1 MRPEDDD
8 TFQMIHNPYIVGN
21 PIEDRRMFFGREDD
35 FEYIRKKVTGAT
47 RGGLIVLCGT
57 RRSGKTSILFQIK
70 GGRLGESY
78 IPILIDMQ
86 SMTVENDHEF
96 LESLA
101 REVTESIGDP
111 EIIFERDFTARAT
124 DNPYAAFQI
133 LTERIGAR
141 LGDRKLV
148 LMFDEYELFETHI
161 DKNRFSTDILNALA
175 GWMEHRAGVFII
187 FTGSD
192 KLEARNP
199 RYWEHFLGKAL
210 HRRISFLSEADTMR
224 LIRDP
229 VRDSVSYD
237 EDVPEEIYSLT
248 AGQPFYTQVL
258 CQSLVDH
265 LNEKEKNR
273 VTQEDVREVTREII
287 ENPLPQMIFSWTSL
301 SALEKVSISIIAELS
316 KEDIREVAPDEIVAF
331 SAEEKIGYQLDG
343 NKVRETVERL
353 FYHDLLEKNA
363 RGDTYTFKMDLWRLW
378 MARMHS
384 IWQVINEIGG
394 SEEELEEGL
403 RPVGKRFSRT
413 RIIAV
418 SSAVIVVVALLFL
431 YQIFFR
437 AGVPGAGGIGGGRAR
452 DSTVVTVRTQPAQAN
467 IFIGEQWIGRSP
479 VERETVAARHTTVRA
494 ELSGYQEY
502 IDSVELVKNEPFE
515 RMIVLEELRGN
526 LHVTTDPPGARIVV
540 DGEDSGSVTPD
551 TLTGLSVNQ
560 RYDIDLR
567 LSGYSSRSFQGV
579 SVYNDSMVAL
589 HHSFSKLTHPL
600 TVDSEPAGAVVYLDG
615 RKIATAPT
623 SLASVS
629 QGEHV
634 LELRLEGFRTERSR
648 ISIPAPNNR
657 VRVTLGPLPPGT
669 LVFQITPYAEIWIN
683 GELIEES
690 AVYLPVELAPGTYR
704 IELRHPSYETVER
717 TVEVKSGQ
725 TVPFEYSF
733 AQESERQ

>member
-1 MRPEDDD
+1 
-8 TFQMIHNPYIVGN
+8 MIHNPYIVGN

-47 RGGLIVLCGT
+47 RGGMVVLCGT

-70 GGRLGESY
+70 GGRLGEGY

-86 SMTVENDHEF
+86 SMTVESDHEF

-101 REVTESIGDP
+101 RGVTESIDDP
-111 EIIFERDFTARAT
+111 GIVFERDFMAHAS
-124 DNPYAAFQI
+124 DNPYAAF
-133 LTERIGAR
+133 RIFTQKISER
-141 LGDRKLV
+141 LGDKKLV

-161 DKNRFSTDILNALA
+161 DKNRFSTDILNVLA

-210 HRRISFLSEADTMR
+210 HRRISFLSEADSMR

-229 VRDSVSYD
+229 VRDSVYYD
-237 EDVPEEIYSLT
+237 EEVPGEIYTLT

-265 LNEKEKNR
+265 LNEKKKNR
-273 VTQEDVREVTREII
+273 VSLDDVREVTREII

-316 KEDIREVAPDEIVAF
+316 REEIRQVAPDEIGSFAADE
-331 SAEEKIGYQLDG
+331 SIGYELDG
-343 NKVRETVERL
+343 NKVRETVEKL
-353 FYHDLLEKNA
+353 FYHDLLEKNE

-384 IWQVINEIGG
+384 IWQVINEIGSG
-394 SEEELEEGL
+394 EEELEEGI
-403 RPVGKRFSRT
+403 RQVGKRFSRT
-413 RIIAV
+413 RILAL
-418 SSAVIVVVALLFL
+418 SASVFAVVAFLFI

-437 AGVPGAGGIGGGRAR
+437 AGTPGAGGIGGGVVL

-479 VERETVAARHTTVRA
+479 VERESVPARRTTVRA

-502 IDSVELVKNEPFE
+502 IDSVELVKDEPFE
-515 RMIVLEELRGN
+515 RTIVLEELRGN
-526 LHVTTDPPGARIVV
+526 LRVTTSPEGARIII
-540 DGEDSGSVTPD
+540 DGEDSGSVTPH
-551 TLTGLSVNQ
+551 TLNRLSVNR
-560 RYDIDLR
+560 RYDIGLR
-567 LSGYSSRSFQGV
+567 LSGYSARSFQGV
-579 SVYNDSMVAL
+579 SVYDDSTVVL

-600 TVDSEPAGAVVYLDG
+600 TVESEPAGAAVYLDG
-615 RKIATAPT
+615 RMIATAPT

-629 QGEHV
+629 QGEHD
-634 LELRLEGFRTERSR
+634 LELRLEGFHTERSR

-657 VRVTLGPLPPGT
+657 IRVTLNPLPPGT

-717 TVEVKSGQ
+717 TVEVKSSQ
-725 TVPFEYSF
+725 TLPFEYSF
-733 AQESERQ
+733 TRESDQQ